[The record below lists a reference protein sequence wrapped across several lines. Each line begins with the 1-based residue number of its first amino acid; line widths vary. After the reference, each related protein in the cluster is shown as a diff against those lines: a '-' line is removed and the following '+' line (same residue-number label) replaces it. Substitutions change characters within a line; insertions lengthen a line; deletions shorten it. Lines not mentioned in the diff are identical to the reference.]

1 MGIIIKLM
9 EILLGWDA
17 LSHKEFKLVAG
28 LKKTPTKC
36 CCWLLLLPFF
46 MFLYSPVKAYVWLKG
61 IQDGNDVKW
70 KGEIRRILSY

>member
-1 MGIIIKLM
+1 MGIIIKLT
-9 EILLGWDA
+9 EILLDWDV

-28 LKKTPTKC
+28 LTKTPTK
-36 CCWLLLLPFF
+36 CWLLLLPFLV
-46 MFLYSPVKAYVWLKG
+46 FLYSPIKAYTWLKG